1 MRLIAILALATL
13 ILAPFTAQAQ
23 RPFYPDTYVWIDSV
37 TVTADTALAS
47 INTAYAEQV
56 IISLELEALGGSGTY
71 CPILMTSIDGSIWDS
86 VRTDT
91 LTAAGQNVLWTL
103 SVYDAIKTGGGGNT
117 AAGANT
123 ASVAL
128 SNYLKIAIDE
138 IGASTGSG
146 LTAKAYL
153 RNTKHFKQ

>member
-56 IISLELEALGGSGTY
+56 IVSLELGSSRRLRHLL
-71 CPILMTSIDGSIWDS
+71 PDS
-86 VRTDT
+86 HDF
-91 LTAAGQNVLWTL
+91 
-103 SVYDAIKTGGGGNT
+103 D
-117 AAGANT
+117 
-123 ASVAL
+123 
-128 SNYLKIAIDE
+128 
-138 IGASTGSG
+138 
-146 LTAKAYL
+146 
-153 RNTKHFKQ
+153 